1 MLADMGGPLF
11 FRLDRSE
18 VRRRGVREVMTEA
31 YAKIKVERAAG
42 WVNVENSPCAM
53 ALMDRACLWFW

>member
-1 MLADMGGPLF
+1 
-11 FRLDRSE
+11 
-18 VRRRGVREVMTEA
+18 MTEA